1 MKTAIV
7 LILASGVALH
17 AQEKIDFS
25 KVIKP
30 ILEQRCLECHGAEK
44 DKGDL
49 RLHTKAAA
57 LDHVVT
63 PGKADDSELVKRVSL
78 PPDHDDI
85 MPPKGDPLTKEQIDA
100 LKKWINEGADW
111 PEGLVLGE
119 GAAATPATAGK
130 KSGPASEFESLTA
143 AKDPAAEQKAVEQLS
158 ALGVSVRPIAQNL
171 PWKETTVRPQDAAK
185 TAEILALL
193 KNVPSLV
200 ELNLA
205 GQKVTDKD
213 LENIAPLSNL
223 MRLHLEGTEITDAGL
238 AHLKGLAN
246 LRYLNLYN
254 TQVSDAGLDN
264 LKGLKNLKNL
274 YLWQTKVTDE
284 GAKNLFAA
292 LPQTTINRGA
302 ELVLVAKAEAKQ
314 PADNQP
320 AAEEKKAEPA
330 ANNNEVEVN
339 LDKASLAK
347 TLDLYRTLVEG
358 QLLLDPQVAT
368 SSETITVKADKKL
381 SRAEAAEMLE
391 KALREQAGIEFNRTV
406 TATIKPKQ

>member
-7 LILASGVALH
+7 LSLVSAVALH
-17 AQEKIDFS
+17 AQEKVDFS
-25 KVIKP
+25 KQIKP
-30 ILEQRCLECHGAEK
+30 ILEQRCIECHGVDK

-49 RLHTKAAA
+49 RLHTKDSA
-57 LDHVVT
+57 LDHVIV
-63 PGKADDSELVKRVSL
+63 PGKADESELVKRVAL
-78 PPDHDDI
+78 PPDHADI
-85 MPPKGDPLTKEQIDA
+85 MPPKGDPLTKEQIDT
-100 LKKWINEGADW
+100 LKKWINEGAVW
-111 PEGLVLGE
+111 PDGLVLSGGAEAAPVAE
-119 GAAATPATAGK
+119 GAKPAEGGEFAGLK
-130 KSGPASEFESLTA
+130 PAS
-143 AKDPAAEQKAVEQLS
+143 DPEAEKKALEELS
-158 ALGVSVRPIAQNL
+158 KLGVSVRPIAQNL
-171 PWKETTVRPQDAAK
+171 QWKETTVRPQDAAK
-185 TAEILALL
+185 TGEIIALL
-193 KNVPSLV
+193 KSVPSLV

-246 LRYLNLYN
+246 LRYLNVYN
-254 TQVSDAGLDN
+254 TQITDAGLEH

-274 YLWQTKVTDE
+274 YLWQTKVTEE

-314 PADNQP
+314 PADNA
-320 AAEEKKAEPA
+320 AAEQKPAA

-347 TLDLYRTLVEG
+347 ALDLYRTLVQG

-368 SSETITVKADKKL
+368 SSQTITVKGDKKL
-381 SRAEAAEMLE
+381 TRAEAAELLE
-391 KALREQAGIEFNRTV
+391 KALREQGGIEFNRTV
-406 TATIKPKQ
+406 TATIKTPAQ